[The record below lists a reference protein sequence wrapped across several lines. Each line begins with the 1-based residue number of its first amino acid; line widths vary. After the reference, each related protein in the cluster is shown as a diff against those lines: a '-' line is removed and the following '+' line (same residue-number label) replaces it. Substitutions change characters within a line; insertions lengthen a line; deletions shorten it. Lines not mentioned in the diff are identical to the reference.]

1 MPNRHE
7 IDPDHAI
14 AELARRQHGIVT
26 RAQLLGVGLGEAAIG
41 YRCRHKRLFRVHL
54 GVYAVGRPP
63 AVPLEK
69 ASAAVL
75 ACGHRAAL
83 SHSSALSLWG
93 FTSEWRFPLHVTA
106 ARLRRRPEIITH
118 KAAGLTRTDIRTQ
131 LGIRVTSPARTFLDC
146 AIDLGQ
152 YRLPRL
158 AAEARRGGYLHVAQI
173 ADVLDRF
180 RFHPGRT
187 PLLDALGGLQQ
198 PTRSELEEAFL
209 AFCDRHG
216 LPQPV
221 VNSYPWRFE
230 SDMLFAAE
238 QVVVEL
244 DGWDFHRDK
253 YAFESDRD
261 RDVDLLAIGFYPI
274 RITWKRLMERPE
286 REARRLHGI
295 LQTRRRALA
304 RASDGL
310 RAAASPASGNGPR
323 PA

>member
-1 MPNRHE
+1 MPYGHE

-26 RAQLLGVGLGEAAIG
+26 REQLLGVGLGEAAIG
-41 YRCRHKRLFRVHL
+41 YRCRHERLFRVHL

-63 AVPLEK
+63 ALPLEK

-93 FTSEWRFPLHVTA
+93 FTSEWRFPLHVTD
-106 ARLRRRPEIITH
+106 ARLHRRPEVITH
-118 KAAGLTRTDIRTQ
+118 KAPGLTRTDIRTQ

-146 AIDLGQ
+146 AIDLGP
-152 YRLPRL
+152 YRLPRV
-158 AAEARRGGYLHVAQI
+158 AAEARRGGYLHLAQI

-180 RFHPGRT
+180 RSHPGRT
-187 PLLDALGGLQQ
+187 PFLEALGGLRQ
-198 PTRSELEEAFL
+198 PTRSELEDAFL
-209 AFCDRHG
+209 AFCKRYG

-221 VNSYPWRFE
+221 VNSHPGRAECDMVFE
-230 SDMLFAAE
+230 AE
-238 QVVVEL
+238 LVVIEL

-253 YAFESDRD
+253 YAFENDRD
-261 RDVDLLAIGFYPI
+261 RDMDLALLGYFPL

-286 REARRLHGI
+286 REARRLHQF
-295 LQTRRRALA
+295 LRDRRALLA
-304 RASDGL
+304 RAS
-310 RAAASPASGNGPR
+310 R
-323 PA
+323 P